1 MENNQR
7 SINVIF
13 DLSFLLKFLKNQ
25 NQNETHLLI
34 MNLLMDVDSFLK
46 WFFIIN
52 TEKTFVWIPKNYNHC
67 QIKDSN

>member
-46 WFFIIN
+46 
-52 TEKTFVWIPKNYNHC
+52 
-67 QIKDSN
+67 